1 MAESTRENALLPISL
16 TAMKLTFIFVSRVR
30 NVREI
35 LKNKSS
41 YKLERSIYKK
51 LPINVIVFD

>member
-41 YKLERSIYKK
+41 CKLERSIYKK